1 MEGAE
6 KTIVYALAAACI
18 LGMIIV
24 GALALTNHTTEE
36 GFSELFFKDPNM
48 LPSVVKIGDKI
59 DFAFTTVSHE
69 KKQTG
74 YYYRVAYDGYDIRS
88 GSFSLEP
95 YSSRTINV
103 SISPKNSS
111 LVKMNDPVVNISTMK
126 YNAALGIISSQGY
139 GFDQMKILASPNGY
153 SLILGGA
160 NSTIK
165 QVDVNMPGKFI
176 LPIRL
181 QIMDSVGLLIFD
193 PKLKESYNTSFRTV
207 ISDGGQTWVRSDGQT
222 LSNLGYTIRR
232 DDWNIVNDRG
242 NIDIQ
247 HKNSST
253 IYRYDLNKVSVTVSS
268 TGSEIRGAGESAKPA
283 VSDMQ
288 AGSEY
293 EIHFWNM
300 VKEDPDKLENME

>member
-18 LGMIIV
+18 LGIIIV
-24 GALALTNHTTEE
+24 GALALTNHKTEE

-48 LPSVVKIGDKI
+48 VPSVVKIGDKI

-74 YYYRVAYDGYDIRS
+74 YYYRVTYDGYDISS

-95 YSSRTINV
+95 SSSRTINV
-103 SISPKNSS
+103 SITPKNSS
-111 LVKMNDPVVNISTMK
+111 LVKMIDPVVNISTMK
-126 YNAALGIISSQGY
+126 YNAALGIISSNGY
-139 GFDQMKILASPNGY
+139 GFDQMKILTSLNGY
-153 SLILGGA
+153 SLIFGGA
-160 NSTIK
+160 NSTMK

-193 PKLKESYNTSFRTV
+193 PKLNESYNISSRIV
-207 ISDGGQTWVRSDGQT
+207 NSDGGQTWVRSDGQT

-283 VSDMQ
+283 VSDTQ